1 MKKGVETEMETY
13 TLESTPALFLFLL
26 AMLLA
31 ALLCEI

>member
-1 MKKGVETEMETY
+1 MKKGVETEM
-13 TLESTPALFLFLL
+13 ESTPALFLFLL